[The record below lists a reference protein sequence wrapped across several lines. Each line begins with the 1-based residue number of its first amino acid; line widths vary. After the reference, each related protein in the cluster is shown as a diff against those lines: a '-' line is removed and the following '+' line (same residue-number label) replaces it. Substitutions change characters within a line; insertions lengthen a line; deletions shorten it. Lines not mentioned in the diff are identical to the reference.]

1 MFFVLQ
7 QKIGFNVEEEGSRA
21 YCENKPFLCIN
32 WGWEFS
38 SYKTEL
44 RNRVTQN
51 DVILRVTNS
60 KMFLEIL
67 FSSY

>member
-32 WGWEFS
+32 
-38 SYKTEL
+38 
-44 RNRVTQN
+44 
-51 DVILRVTNS
+51 
-60 KMFLEIL
+60 
-67 FSSY
+67 